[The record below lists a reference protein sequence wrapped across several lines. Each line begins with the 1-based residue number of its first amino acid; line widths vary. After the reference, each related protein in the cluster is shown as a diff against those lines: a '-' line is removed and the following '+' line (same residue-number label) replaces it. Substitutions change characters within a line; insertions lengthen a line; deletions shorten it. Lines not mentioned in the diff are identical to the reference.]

1 MSNKPTTRRGM
12 KEKKKTQ
19 DLILDEDG
27 GLSDD
32 EMEQEFSKVAVTTSP
47 GRRNAR
53 LTAPLYPTNPSKR
66 GRAENEDPEE
76 LLSTVIANQNVILRR
91 REGER
96 KELKILD

>member
-53 LTAPLYPTNPSKR
+53 LTAP
-66 GRAENEDPEE
+66 
-76 LLSTVIANQNVILRR
+76 
-91 REGER
+91 
-96 KELKILD
+96 